1 MFEHQR
7 ILNKIEEW
15 AERLPYKTLRVEITL
30 ADQILTLEKQKS
42 NPIGFQ
48 AAGKEVKTDGCT

>member
-15 AERLPYKTLRVEITL
+15 AERLPYQTLRVEITL

-48 AAGKEVKTDGCT
+48 PQEKR